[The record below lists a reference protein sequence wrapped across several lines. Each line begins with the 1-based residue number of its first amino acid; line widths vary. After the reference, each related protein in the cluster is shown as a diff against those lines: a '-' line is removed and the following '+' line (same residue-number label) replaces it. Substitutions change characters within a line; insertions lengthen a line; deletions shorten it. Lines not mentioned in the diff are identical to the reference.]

1 MLSFFSVMT
10 KPLKFF
16 TALIAL
22 TLATPALAQESV
34 TFRWVRE
41 VNTGIAGMATAS
53 APHCYEDGTPLLPN
67 SAVYALFVV
76 PREGQTLG
84 ADEIPFSINTDCSVT
99 CGEKVAQA
107 VWANLS
113 TASSDAQSQGLC
125 LGEGKFQG
133 LPGTDKWAT
142 FLFGQ
147 VLPITAADTTYFWP
161 ESAGQMPTCFVY
173 AVVFDTRAVN
183 PSDGAIVSVD
193 GSPIHRNGRPLP
205 TQIVGWGAAQVCQL
219 MQRDPNAVPAQPKE
233 VYIGLPEDLKTAL
246 ASAADDYL
254 HIDFDAIGP
263 LNVAKSATLPTAVE
277 SADGTI
283 LSGADLE
290 AALKPTISGMVA
302 TTIAGED
309 GVETPAFTFDFTPAP
324 LPGLS
329 TYTLYTATDLA
340 GPWEPFD
347 KVLEEKELANPSG
360 MRYTTLR
367 IDGEESVLMTI
378 PRLENDPTRFY
389 RLQGDVEVVTTGQE
403 GE

>member
-1 MLSFFSVMT
+1 MLSFFLVMAKT
-10 KPLKFF
+10 LKFL

-41 VNTGIAGMATAS
+41 VNTGFAGMATAS

-113 TASSDAQSQGLC
+113 TALSDAQSQGLC
-125 LGEGKFQG
+125 LGEGEFQG
-133 LPGTDKWAT
+133 LPGTDEWAP
-142 FLFGQ
+142 FRFGQ
-147 VLPITAADTTYFWP
+147 VLSITAADTTYFWP

-193 GSPIHRNGRPLP
+193 GSPIHSNGRPLP

-219 MQRDPNAVPAQPKE
+219 MQRDPNAVPPQPKE
-233 VYIGLPEDLKTAL
+233 AYIGLPEDLRTAL
-246 ASAADDYL
+246 AAVAAKL
-254 HIDFDAIGP
+254 NIPDFAAIGP

-277 SADGTI
+277 TADG
-283 LSGADLE
+283 SVLE
-290 AALKPTISGMVA
+290 GAALEDALSPAVSGMLASV
-302 TTIAGED
+302 ISGED
-309 GVETPAFTFDFTPAP
+309 GVETPALTLTVAP
-324 LPGLS
+324 PDLPGFA
-329 TYTLYTATDLA
+329 TYTLWTTATLD
-340 GPWEPFD
+340 GEWMPFD
-347 KVLEEKELANPSG
+347 TFLQQKGLATSDG
-360 MRYTTLR
+360 MRYTKLR
-367 IDGEESVLMTI
+367 IDREESLQI
-378 PRLENDPTRFY
+378 PQVKGEPTCFY
-389 RLQGDVEVVTTGQE
+389 QLRAAGSETGEQK
-403 GE
+403 

>member
-1 MLSFFSVMT
+1 MT
-10 KPLKFF
+10 KTLKFF

-22 TLATPALAQESV
+22 TLASPAWAQESV
-34 TFRWVRE
+34 TFRWVRK

-125 LGEGKFQG
+125 LGEGEFQG
-133 LPGTDKWAT
+133 LPGTDEWAT
-142 FLFGQ
+142 FHFGQ
-147 VLPITAADTTYFWP
+147 VLSITAADTTYFWP

-219 MQRDPNAVPAQPKE
+219 MQRDPNAIPAQPKE
-233 VYIGLPEDLKTAL
+233 AYIGLPEDLKTAL
-246 ASAADDYL
+246 ASAADNYL

-277 SADGTI
+277 TADG
-283 LSGADLE
+283 SVLE
-290 AALKPTISGMVA
+290 GAALEDALSPAVSGMLASV
-302 TTIAGED
+302 ISGED
-309 GVETPAFTFDFTPAP
+309 GVETPALTLTVAP
-324 LPGLS
+324 PDLQGVA
-329 TYTLYTATDLA
+329 TYTLWTTATLD
-340 GPWEPFD
+340 GEWMPFD
-347 KVLEEKELANPSG
+347 TFLHQQKGLATSDG
-360 MRYTTLR
+360 MRYTKLR
-367 IDGEESVLMTI
+367 IDREESLQI
-378 PRLENDPTRFY
+378 PQVKGEPTRFY
-389 RLQGDVEVVTTGQE
+389 QLRAAGSETGEQK
-403 GE
+403 